1 MLVLFTALLADRVR
15 RLVIGEA
22 NAPLAALILST
33 ALTVRTGALPGPL
46 GSAREPGPPGHEKK
60 EEASSPVHS
69 QIFARSE
76 RGVQQAMMR
85 SAEEVRDES
94 GRQYHIDLAP
104 GEVAPAIILVGDP
117 KRAERV
123 ASFFDEVTIERR
135 NREFVTLTGVH
146 KGLAMTVMGT
156 GMGAGSTEIAV
167 IELCQC
173 VDDPVMIRC
182 GSSGALQPGMQLGDL
197 VITQGA
203 LRMEA
208 ASLHFVD
215 PGYPAVADPQVMLAL
230 AQAAEEVGRPVH
242 MGITATAPGFYGA
255 QGRRI
260 PGFPPR
266 DPGIVDRL
274 ASQGVRNLEME
285 ASTLLTLASLR
296 RFAAGAV
303 CAVYATRVDNK
314 FIEPEAKSSAELA
327 CIQTGLRAQ
336 HILAAMASR
345 RGKRALWHPALGLDE
360 SGSSSRS

>member
-1 MLVLFTALLADRVR
+1 
-15 RLVIGEA
+15 
-22 NAPLAALILST
+22 
-33 ALTVRTGALPGPL
+33 
-46 GSAREPGPPGHEKK
+46 
-60 EEASSPVHS
+60 
-69 QIFARSE
+69 
-76 RGVQQAMMR
+76 MMR

-123 ASFFDEVTIERR
+123 ASFFDTITVDRR

-146 KGLAMTVMGT
+146 KGLPMTVMGT

-173 VDDPVMIRC
+173 VDNPVMIRC
-182 GSSGALQPGMQLGDL
+182 GSSGALQPGMKLGDL

-266 DPGIVDRL
+266 DPGVVDRL

-303 CAVYATRVDNK
+303 CAVYATRTDNK
-314 FIEPEAKSSAELA
+314 FIEPEAKNSAELA

-336 HILAAMASR
+336 HILAQMASR
-345 RGKRALWHPALGLDE
+345 RGKRALWHPALGLD
-360 SGSSSRS
+360 SSRS